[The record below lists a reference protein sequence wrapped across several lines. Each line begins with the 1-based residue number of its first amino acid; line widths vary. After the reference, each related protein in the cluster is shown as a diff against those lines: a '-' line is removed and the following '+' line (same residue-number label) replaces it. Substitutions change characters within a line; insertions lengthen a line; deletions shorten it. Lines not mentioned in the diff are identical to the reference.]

1 MRGKVKDCKEKGNA
15 IAMLTAQ
22 PPEKKRDTLP
32 PHSVRVSR
40 KARRI
45 SLRVLPATGL
55 EVVLPRGAD
64 PACVPEILARYRAW
78 ITRTLARM
86 RCPSAESGGPAD
98 SLPLSVSLKGGGE
111 ELVLLRRADM
121 PRPSAAAPFRGSAAD
136 LPHAVPL
143 PGRLTRPPRYRTL
156 QLPESVLRSPPSERL
171 RYLREIV
178 RGYAREYLE
187 NMLRALAEQHGFVYA
202 RVSIRFQRG
211 RWGSCSDK
219 GNISLNACLVFLP
232 EDLAR
237 HILLHEL
244 CHTRQMNHS
253 QDFWKLLFSL
263 DPDALVHDKAM
274 RRAWRY
280 VPAWIWPRLSAGA
293 S

>member
-1 MRGKVKDCKEKGNA
+1 MRCKVKERKEKGHA
-15 IAMLTAQ
+15 IIMFTTQ
-22 PPEKKRDTLP
+22 PSEKKWDTLP

-40 KARRI
+40 KAKRI

-64 PACVPEILARYRAW
+64 PACVPGILARHRAW
-78 ITRTLARM
+78 ISRTLARM
-86 RCPSAESGGPAD
+86 RCPSAESGFPAD
-98 SLPLSVSLKGGGE
+98 GLPLSLSLKGGAE
-111 ELVLLRRADM
+111 ELVLLRQGDM
-121 PRPSAAAPFRGSAAD
+121 PGPNAARSFGESAED
-136 LPHAVPL
+136 LPHADPL
-143 PGRLTRPPRYRTL
+143 PGRLTRPPRYLTL
-156 QLPESVLRSPPSERL
+156 QLSDAVLRSPPSERL
-171 RYLREIV
+171 RYLRETV
-178 RGYAREYLE
+178 RDHAREYLE

-232 EDLAR
+232 EHLAR

-253 QDFWKLLFSL
+253 QAFWKLFFSL
-263 DPDALVHDKAM
+263 DPDALTHDKAM
-274 RRAWRY
+274 RRAWSY
-280 VPAWIWPRLSAGA
+280 VPAWIWSAPSG
-293 S
+293 